1 MQTTAVWEDD
11 DNNRKVLL
19 RVDYE
24 IESTGITLVDTTP
37 VEVEFPLQNRS
48 IRIWTQTAREML
60 LRQFRASSDIDSIIK
75 QLEEQLAVSAA

>member
-11 DNNRKVLL
+11 GNNRKVLL

-24 IESTGITLVDTTP
+24 IESTGITLVETTP